1 MRTRILILALLTCAV
16 CMAQT
21 VSSPDGSY
29 VFTLHATEGRIG
41 YHITFYGE
49 CIVTDGELGVEID
62 NRLFESALGIPNDS
76 CRLWGDN
83 LQLKSYETSEVDTTW
98 TPLYGENASV
108 RDHYRQLTL
117 HLSKGEAANRAAD
130 YEFDKRRFYCMD
142 IEVRAYEEGVAMR
155 YMFPEQSNGL
165 FLNITGERTSF
176 TLPEGS
182 TVFHAAWAQDQ
193 YRELPLSELREESER
208 PLLLHLPSGTW
219 AALLEAAM
227 VDYARGK
234 FRPVGNNT
242 LQVSLFSGVEVM
254 SPYATPWRV
263 VMAGHRAVDL
273 INHKDL
279 ILNLNTD
286 PPLTLPVR
294 EGVVTSEKKENNCQL
309 SIINYQFVKPGKVY
323 RCGRLDRDYI
333 LRGIRFAEQ
342 MKFQFI
348 ELDARWYGPEM
359 AMASSALSVSTERDF
374 TIPEV
379 VDSARAHGLGVW
391 LYVNQRALYQQLDS
405 ILPLYERWG
414 VSGIKF
420 GFVQVGNQ
428 MWSTW
433 LHDAVRQCAEHHLMV
448 DIHDEYRPTGVSRTL
463 PNLLTCEGIG
473 GQEEMPPVYHNLVLP
488 FTRFLCGPADYTPTY
503 YNNRKKGTFAHQLA
517 MPVVYYSPLQF
528 LFWYDDPQLH
538 DGLWPTSDQFGELQ
552 FWRDIP
558 TVWDENLAL
567 DGAPG
572 EYIIQAR
579 RSGKEWFIGVMNNP
593 EARTVSIPTNYLPKG
608 KYEVIIYNDD
618 PTLDTRSK
626 VKSEKIEIQSGNV
639 ITLQLLPSG
648 GAALHIK
655 PISK

>member
-1 MRTRILILALLTCAV
+1 MRTTILLLASLTCAA
-16 CMAQT
+16 CLAQT
-21 VSSPDGSY
+21 VTSPDGSY
-29 VFTLHATEGRIG
+29 IFTLHPTEGRMG
-41 YHITFYGE
+41 YSITFNGE
-49 CIVTDGELGVEID
+49 RIVTGGELGVEID

-76 CRLWGDN
+76 CRSWGDN
-83 LQLKSYETSEVDTTW
+83 LQLKSSESSEHDSTW

-117 HLSKGEAANRAAD
+117 HCVKGEGENQDASYD
-130 YEFDKRRFYCMD
+130 FDKRRFYCMD
-142 IEVRAYEEGVAMR
+142 IEVRAYDEGVAMR
-155 YMFPEQSNGL
+155 YVFPEQSNGL
-165 FLNITGERTSF
+165 FLNITGERTSY

-193 YRELPLSELREESER
+193 YRELPLGELHEESER

-219 AALLEAAM
+219 VAMLEAGM
-227 VDYARGK
+227 IDYARGK
-234 FRPVGNNT
+234 FRLTADNT
-242 LQVSLFSGVEVM
+242 LAVSLFSGVEVM
-254 SPYATPWRV
+254 SPYTTPWRV

-279 ILNLNTD
+279 VQNLNL
-286 PPLTLPVR
+286 PP
-294 EGVVTSEKKENNCQL
+294 SE
-309 SIINYQFVKPGKVY
+309 SAAFGWVKPGKVY

-333 LRGIRFAEQ
+333 LHGIRFAEQ

-359 AMASSALSVSTERDF
+359 AMASSALSVSPERDF

-379 VDSARAHGLGVW
+379 VDSARSHGLGLW

-414 VSGIKF
+414 VCGIKF

-433 LHDAVRQCAEHHLMV
+433 LHDAVRKCAEHHLMV

-463 PNLLTCEGIG
+463 PNLLTCEGVG

-488 FTRFLCGPADYTPTY
+488 FTRFLCGPTDYTPTY

>member
-1 MRTRILILALLTCAV
+1 MRTKILLLALLTCAASL
-16 CMAQT
+16 AQT

-29 VFTLHATEGRIG
+29 IFTLHATEDRIG
-41 YHITFYGE
+41 YDITFHGE
-49 CIVTDGELGVEID
+49 RIVANSELGVEID
-62 NRLFESALGIPNDS
+62 NSLFESALGIPNDIPEPS
-76 CRLWGDN
+76 SPTLSLSRRSWGYN
-83 LQLKSYETSEVDTTW
+83 LQLKSSETGERDTTW
-98 TPLYGENASV
+98 TPFYGENAAI

-117 HLSKGEAANRAAD
+117 HFTKGEAANRVAD
-130 YEFDKRRFYCMD
+130 YKFDKRRFYCMD
-142 IEVRAYEEGVAMR
+142 IEVRAYDEGVAIR
-155 YMFPEQSNGL
+155 YVFPEQSNGL

-193 YRELPLSELREESER
+193 YRELPLKELYEESER

-219 AALLEAAM
+219 VALLEAAM

-234 FRPVGNNT
+234 FSLAGDNT

-279 ILNLNTD
+279 VLNLNE
-286 PPLTLPVR
+286 PSLTL
-294 EGVVTSEKKENNCQL
+294 NFD
-309 SIINYQFVKPGKVY
+309 FVHPGKVY

-333 LRGIRFAEQ
+333 LRGIRFAER
-342 MKFQFI
+342 MGFQFI

-359 AMASSALSVSTERDF
+359 TMASSALSVSPERDF

-379 VDSARAHGLGVW
+379 VDSARRHGLVVW

-405 ILPLYERWG
+405 ILPLYEYWG

-428 MWSTW
+428 MWSKW
-433 LHDAVRQCAEHHLMV
+433 LHDAVRKCAEHHLMV

-488 FTRFLCGPADYTPTY
+488 FTRFLCGAADYTPTY

-517 MPVVYYSPLQF
+517 MPVVFYSPLQF
-528 LFWYDDPQLH
+528 LFWYDDAQLR
-538 DGLWPTSDQFGELQ
+538 DGLWPESESLGELQ

-558 TVWDENLAL
+558 TVWDESIAI
-567 DGAPG
+567 DGIPG
-572 EYIIQAR
+572 KYIVQAR
-579 RSGKEWFIGVMNNP
+579 QSGEEWFIGVMNGT
-593 EARTVSIPTNYLPKG
+593 EARNVNIPTDYLPKG
-608 KYEVIIYNDD
+608 KYDVTIYTDG
-618 PTLDTRSK
+618 PALYTKSK
-626 VKSEKIEIQSGNV
+626 VKSEKIKMKSGKV
-639 ITLQLLPSG
+639 ITLQLQPSG